1 MSELQQR
8 FEQAQKDVV
17 SLAER
22 PQNAVLLKLYAY
34 YKQAVDGDV
43 SGDKPGAFDLVSKKK
58 YAAWAS
64 PMLESVAA
72 SLARATSICALA

>member
-22 PQNAVLLKLYAY
+22 PQNAVLLKLYSRRLLEQDRKHY
-34 YKQAVDGDV
+34 RLPKLP
-43 SGDKPGAFDLVSKKK
+43 SFD
-58 YAAWAS
+58 AW
-64 PMLESVAA
+64 P
-72 SLARATSICALA
+72 TG